1 MWRMMQEVHQ
11 MQHTII
17 SQADAKISAVSPSSE
32 SQKHTMMNLI
42 TELGF
47 LHSSLA
53 SWADAYKNYVGG
65 LYSWLQKCV
74 VQPRDRTRGRRLT
87 LSPRQHL
94 APPLFVLL
102 EDWSAGMTSLPSE
115 ESCDSIRNLAADLKK
130 MYKQQAAKKRS
141 SDAGAE
147 DKNAEHGKSETEAK
161 LATLQGG
168 LTTMFDRL
176 SKLSDAMASL
186 SENVKREAE
195 IAREAYMTGP
205 RSG

>member
-1 MWRMMQEVHQ
+1 MWKMMQEVHQ

-17 SQADAKISAVSPSSE
+17 SQADVKISSISPSSE
-32 SQKHTMMNLI
+32 SQKHALMSLI
-42 TELGF
+42 TELNF

-53 SWADAYKNYVGG
+53 SWVEAYKNYVGG
-65 LYSWLQKCV
+65 LYSWLQKWV
-74 VQPRDRTRGRRLT
+74 VQPRDRSRGRRLT

-102 EDWSAGMTSLPSE
+102 EDWSAGISSLPSE
-115 ESCDSIRNLAADLKK
+115 ESCDSIKNLAADLKK
-130 MYKQQAAKKRS
+130 MYKQQAAKKKSLDTR
-141 SDAGAE
+141 AE
-147 DKNAEHGKSETEAK
+147 YGKSQTEVK

-176 SKLSDAMASL
+176 STLSDAMASL

-195 IAREAYMTGP
+195 IAREAYTTGR

>member
-1 MWRMMQEVHQ
+1 MWKMMQEVHQ

-17 SQADAKISAVSPSSE
+17 SQADVKISSISPSSE
-32 SQKHTMMNLI
+32 SQKHALMSLI
-42 TELGF
+42 TELNF

-53 SWADAYKNYVGG
+53 SWVDAYKNYVGG
-65 LYSWLQKCV
+65 LYSWLQKWV
-74 VQPRDRTRGRRLT
+74 VQPRDRSRGRRLT

-102 EDWSAGMTSLPSE
+102 EDWSAGISSLPSE
-115 ESCDSIRNLAADLKK
+115 ESCDSIKNLAVDLKK

-141 SDAGAE
+141 SDTRAE
-147 DKNAEHGKSETEAK
+147 DKAADDGKSETEMK

-176 SKLSDAMASL
+176 STLSDAMASL

-195 IAREAYMTGP
+195 IAWEAYSIGH
-205 RSG
+205 RSE

>member
-1 MWRMMQEVHQ
+1 MWRMMQEVYQ

-17 SQADAKISAVSPSSE
+17 SQADAKISAISPSSE
-32 SQKHTMMNLI
+32 SQKHTLMSLI

-53 SWADAYKNYVGG
+53 SWVDAYKNYVRS
-65 LYSWLQKCV
+65 LHSWLQKWV
-74 VQPRDRTRGRRLT
+74 VQPRDHSRGRKLT
-87 LSPRQHL
+87 LSPRRHL

-102 EDWSAGMTSLPSE
+102 GDWSAGMSLLQSE
-115 ESCDSIRNLAADLKK
+115 ESCDSIKNLATDLKK
-130 MYKQQAAKKRS
+130 MCKQRAAKKRS
-141 SDAGAE
+141 SDTGAE
-147 DKNAEHGKSETEAK
+147 DKAAEHDKSENEAK

-195 IAREAYMTGP
+195 IAQETYNGQRKL
-205 RSG
+205 